1 MPRDRGMHLAG
12 NATSERHLE
21 GGDRGPWGVWRDSLP
36 GRKWECAWEDQG
48 EDGRRQRKERGR
60 QLSCGAGGARLTC
73 CWWRRRMRSS
83 CAPCS
88 SCSRAASAWNWR
100 CSRSRRSR
108 SAARCCA
115 ASART
120 SSSRRRCSSSFSFC
134 TFSHLAVL
142 QAAGDNSICVRTG
155 ARSAHGAAP
164 RSAARPRDRHDPPL
178 RGSAALGH
186 GAFPSSSLDPT
197 AARGQTELRGRRALS
212 GRRPLC
218 PLLEQGVPRAQKHWV
233 FVQEAC
239 TLPAHPGWGSSPPP
253 LQTAHSAP

>member
-1 MPRDRGMHLAG
+1 MGC
-12 NATSERHLE
+12 LE
-21 GGDRGPWGVWRDSLP
+21 GQPSGQEVGVCLGGPGG
-36 GRKWECAWEDQG
+36 GRKATEEGTRPAAQLRGGRRAPHLLLVAAAHAQQLRAVLLLQPRRLRLELALQPLAQVPQRRALL
-48 EDGRRQRKERGR
+48 RRQR
-60 QLSCGAGGARLTC
+60 A
-73 CWWRRRMRSS
+73 
-83 CAPCS
+83 
-88 SCSRAASAWNWR
+88 
-100 CSRSRRSR
+100 
-108 SAARCCA
+108 
-115 ASART
+115 
-120 SSSRRRCSSSFSFC
+120 
-134 TFSHLAVL
+134 HLVL
-142 QAAGDNSICVRTG
+142 QAPLQLLLLLLHLLTPRRAAGCGRQQHLRENRG
-155 ARSAHGAAP
+155 RSAHGAAP

-253 LQTAHSAP
+253 LRTAHSAP